1 MANLKQA
8 KKWLERA
15 SSDYADA
22 TVLDKHTWPK
32 SVETICYLCQQ
43 ATEKSLKSIL
53 VYNEEEVPKTH
64 NIRELMNRCA
74 KYDSSIKMDGRIVN
88 KMTDFATASR
98 YPDNMNEW
106 TEEDTKL
113 GLKHSKQILDM
124 VALYLENA
132 NEEQNDNLG

>member
-1 MANLKQA
+1 MANLEQA

-15 SSDYADA
+15 NSDHADA

-53 VYNEEEVPKTH
+53 VYNEAQVPKTH
-64 NIRELMNRCA
+64 NIRDLMNKCA
-74 KYDSSIKMDGRIVN
+74 KYYSSIKMDGRIVQ

-106 TEEDTKL
+106 TEEDAKL
-113 GLKHSKQILDM
+113 GLKHSRQILDT
-124 VALYLENA
+124 VAQYLENT
-132 NEEQNDNLG
+132 NEEQDG